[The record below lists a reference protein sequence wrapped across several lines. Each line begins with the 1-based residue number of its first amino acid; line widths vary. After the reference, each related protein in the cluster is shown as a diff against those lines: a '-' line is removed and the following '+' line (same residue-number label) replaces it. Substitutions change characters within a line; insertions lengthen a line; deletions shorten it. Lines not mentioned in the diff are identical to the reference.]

1 MNKTKNETDVNSDQG
16 KSDEFSMSHSSKF
29 RKQKQGSCSML
40 SLLVIATSSLV
51 CPCIQVTTMFLT
63 TYASKI

>member
-16 KSDEFSMSHSSKF
+16 KSDAMSHSSKL